1 MIPSIDLKSSKIYI
15 RRGVLDET
23 GALIQ
28 SEYPDAKVLVVTDQ
42 TVGQIYLDRMAAE
55 LYKSGIDY
63 DTIVF
68 KDGESTK
75 SLKNIEA
82 LCEKAAD
89 MALNRGDVIVAFGG
103 GVIGDLAG
111 FAAAVYLRGIAFVAI
126 PTTLLAQ
133 VDSSVG
139 GKTGVN
145 LKQGKNLVGSF
156 YKADHVLIDPETLL
170 TLNERQFQCGMAE
183 VIKYGCIWDA
193 NLFQLLESMESRDD
207 AMAHMDDIVK
217 TCCEIKAEV
226 VLEDE
231 FDKGLRMKLNF
242 GHTIGH
248 AYENVLGYGKVTHGE
263 AIAAGMVQITC
274 ASEKAGITQQGS
286 AERIKALLMRQGLAP
301 EIKGVKREAILKAIQ
316 KDKKRIGKAM
326 NIIVLK
332 QIGEAEIKA
341 IQPEEMEA
349 FV

>member
-15 RRGVLDET
+15 GRGVLNET
-23 GALIQ
+23 GALIKA
-28 SEYPDAKVLVVTDQ
+28 EYPDAKVLVVTDQ

-63 DTIVF
+63 DTILF

-89 MALNRGDVIVAFGG
+89 MALNRGDVIVALGG

-111 FAAAVYLRGIAFVAI
+111 FAAAIYLRGIAFVAI

-193 NLFQLLESMESRDD
+193 NLFQLLESLESRDD
-207 AMAHMDDIVK
+207 AMAHMDDVVK

-226 VLEDE
+226 VREDE

-263 AIAAGMVQITC
+263 AIAAGMVQITR

-286 AERIKALLMRQGLAP
+286 TRRIKALLMRQGLAP